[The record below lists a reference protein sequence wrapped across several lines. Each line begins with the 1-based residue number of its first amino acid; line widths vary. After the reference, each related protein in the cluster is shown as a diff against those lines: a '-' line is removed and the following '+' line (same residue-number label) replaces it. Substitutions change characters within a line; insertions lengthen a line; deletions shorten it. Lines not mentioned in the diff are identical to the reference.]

1 MSDVSPLFS
10 DIAPAAT
17 PSATPVPAPVLPDI
31 PAPTLPGVAQPVSL
45 TSPMASVPA
54 ERLLALPTDQD
65 IDQLSQDSRGGYA
78 TVAEKLL
85 ATHKTADAGEMGAQI
100 NQLLATAK
108 GLNPSEQKSLV
119 GKVLTRIRGEREQ
132 ILAHTQSVKQ
142 RIAELEK
149 QMDQSAAL
157 QRQRIVDLEG
167 LKQENAAH
175 TQKLQAGLARARE
188 WQASTAQALQLP
200 VDTTDPQ
207 APAKRQALQKL
218 DQRLQI
224 TINDLQNAIVLDQQ
238 QAMELQATQ
247 DNARAIL
254 DEFDRAKNIAIPA
267 LTQLVAQQL
276 IAIEQ
281 REAVKT
287 DQAIRGMVNEAML
300 QAAQTLG
307 QNQEQIATLQ
317 QTSMISVDT
326 LDQCQNI
333 LEQAAQKVKA
343 IEAQGAQQRQ
353 LDAQKRAELER
364 RFLAMGS

>member
-10 DIAPAAT
+10 DAAAAPSFAPAA
-17 PSATPVPAPVLPDI
+17 PVPTTTQTLVPTPPLPASSI
-31 PAPTLPGVAQPVSL
+31 PAVGAGKSLQLPS
-45 TSPMASVPA
+45 
-54 ERLLALPTDQD
+54 DQD

-85 ATHKTADAGEMGAQI
+85 ATHKTADAGAMGAQL

-108 GLNPSEQKSLV
+108 GLNPAEQKSLV
-119 GKVLTRIRGEREQ
+119 GKLLTHIRGEKEQ

-149 QMDQSAAL
+149 QMDQSASL
-157 QRQRIVDLEG
+157 QRQRITDLDG

-188 WQASTAQALQLP
+188 WQATTAQALQLP

-207 APAKRQALQKL
+207 APARRQALQKL

-254 DEFDRAKNIAIPA
+254 DEFDRAKNIAVPA

-307 QNQEQIATLQ
+307 QNQEQIATMQ

-333 LEQAAQKVKA
+333 LEQTAQKVKA
-343 IEAQGAQQRQ
+343 IEAQGMQQRQ
-353 LDAQKRAELER
+353 LDAQKRSELEK